1 MHSVSFLLAAIA
13 YAGLTVFIFFSY
25 PASWRKNRMFIA
37 VLLLWHLLGL
47 TAVTLIF
54 TVFRHIRFEGFRH
67 EIARIGTC
75 YYIVTTIQA
84 ALFLIHAV
92 SVRTY
97 LFIKER
103 TQKAVPQQQRH
114 ILTDKRIH
122 SVVILVLSFLVFA
135 VGYFNIDFLHE
146 TRYEVEIPA
155 NSQQKELT
163 ICLIADIHAGS
174 GTWEYTY
181 DDLAELIDRSEPDV
195 LLIAGDV
202 FDETTNDAD
211 IANVAW
217 TLRNIQK
224 PRYGMYFVYGNHDS
238 SIEDWAAEQMRS
250 MGVTVLKDEMTV
262 IGEDI
267 QLIGRMDPVHTAK
280 SVETLMRDCAPDPD
294 KPILVLTH
302 RPKDFAAMAA
312 SGCDLA
318 MAGHT
323 HGFNIPQFLGAN
335 MLGDMYYGSKAYDG
349 MTAITT
355 SGVSAW
361 GYHYKWPAVSEVVT
375 VHLTF
380 TGAE

>member
-1 MHSVSFLLAAIA
+1 M
-13 YAGLTVFIFFSY
+13 T
-25 PASWRKNRMFIA
+25 
-37 VLLLWHLLGL
+37 
-47 TAVTLIF
+47 T
-54 TVFRHIRFEGFRH
+54 IRFSVHRNPRKDADGNDTYQVRH
-67 EIARIGTC
+67 ECTH
-75 YYIVTTIQA
+75 TINTA
-84 ALFLIHAV
+84 ALEEHLKFHGI
-92 SVRTY
+92 VRR
-97 LFIKER
+97 E
-103 TQKAVPQQQRH
+103 VM
-114 ILTDKRIH
+114 
-122 SVVILVLSFLVFA
+122 
-135 VGYFNIDFLHE
+135 E
-146 TRYEVEIPA
+146 TA
-155 NSQQKELT
+155 L
-163 ICLIADIHAGS
+163 
-174 GTWEYTY
+174 
-181 DDLAELIDRSEPDV
+181 
-195 LLIAGDV
+195 
-202 FDETTNDAD
+202 
-211 IANVAW
+211 
-217 TLRNIQK
+217 
-224 PRYGMYFVYGNHDS
+224 
-238 SIEDWAAEQMRS
+238 
-250 MGVTVLKDEMTV
+250 TVLKDEMTV

-302 RPKDFAAMAA
+302 RPKDFAAMAS